1 MIRIF
6 SATTYTVLF
15 TLQHGEEVTVVSF
28 NSVGDYLV
36 TSRNTLAR
44 SWAMTELE
52 ECDMIWTRTLNHP
65 CTQFSFD
72 DQDQIL
78 ATTSK
83 YSLLIRRADGEDEDD
98 DDCEV
103 TLGFGDAANQDQDG
117 PGITGP
123 PTGPPTFSSFSLDG
137 LLVALAHAGRIS
149 LWQIEGDEPAD
160 YAGTW
165 ERDAFPEDDPQE
177 VEAMLFN
184 PNPELEFVVATY
196 RSKIRGEG
204 ELVWY
209 DYSRMDL
216 AEVRAV
222 EAEPYA
228 LSATPD
234 GQTLATGD
242 RRGNIQIWDFESLT
256 QLYVIKYNRLP
267 HNGKRLLD
275 PRQTHSVVWEPAVL
289 VRNHDG
295 DDDTST
301 SGTSVALPQ
310 PTVVPNL
317 GDPREIT
324 ATALHPGIS
333 AAFVGK
339 EDGGVRLYDLVGG
352 RKIQDLVDLQSGRAI
367 TNLAFRNMDMLACGD
382 STGAV
387 AVVVTLKARSI
398 ENDTVNIGKLQ
409 WLDPPPTE
417 PNTAV
422 PIVQLVFTNSG
433 RGLVVSNRERTQIWI
448 LREDET
454 MELTSSGAS
463 PADLCWRFTPCDDN
477 QDQFQLVDKPKETV
491 IHPKG
496 NSGNDPRVGPG
507 LGSQATGKPKRSNTD
522 DSASSAQSKNGS
534 SRVRR
539 VLTDPDTGY
548 VVVEYAGAKA
558 TTQLRCFAGTP
569 RAAPDPHVLSACGTA
584 RGRLPGPAAVGPDGG
599 PAPPRVRGQIPAG
612 RKHFFIPHEKY
623 LGGNDNM
630 QARVDN
636 KDDVIF
642 PRRGELAVVWGG
654 IGKSTG

>member
-1 MIRIF
+1 M
-6 SATTYTVLF
+6 
-15 TLQHGEEVTVVSF
+15 
-28 NSVGDYLV
+28 
-36 TSRNTLAR
+36 
-44 SWAMTELE
+44 
-52 ECDMIWTRTLNHP
+52 
-65 CTQFSFD
+65 
-72 DQDQIL
+72 
-78 ATTSK
+78 
-83 YSLLIRRADGEDEDD
+83 
-98 DDCEV
+98 
-103 TLGFGDAANQDQDG
+103 
-117 PGITGP
+117 
-123 PTGPPTFSSFSLDG
+123 
-137 LLVALAHAGRIS
+137 
-149 LWQIEGDEPAD
+149 
-160 YAGTW
+160 
-165 ERDAFPEDDPQE
+165 
-177 VEAMLFN
+177 
-184 PNPELEFVVATY
+184 
-196 RSKIRGEG
+196 
-204 ELVWY
+204 
-209 DYSRMDL
+209 
-216 AEVRAV
+216 
-222 EAEPYA
+222 
-228 LSATPD
+228 
-234 GQTLATGD
+234 
-242 RRGNIQIWDFESLT
+242 
-256 QLYVIKYNRLP
+256 
-267 HNGKRLLD
+267 
-275 PRQTHSVVWEPAVL
+275 WEPAVL

-558 TTQLRCFAGTP
+558 TTQLVIPERTSPALLCRDTSGRT
-569 RAAPDPHVLSACGTA
+569 RSACSFGVWNGKGPSTWA
-584 RGRLPGPAAVGPDGG
+584 RSCGSGRWTCATSRTGPNPCRAEALFH
-599 PAPPRVRGQIPAG
+599 PPREV
-612 RKHFFIPHEKY
+612 
-623 LGGNDNM
+623 
-630 QARVDN
+630 
-636 KDDVIF
+636 
-642 PRRGELAVVWGG
+642 PRRERQHAGEG
-654 IGKSTG
+654 